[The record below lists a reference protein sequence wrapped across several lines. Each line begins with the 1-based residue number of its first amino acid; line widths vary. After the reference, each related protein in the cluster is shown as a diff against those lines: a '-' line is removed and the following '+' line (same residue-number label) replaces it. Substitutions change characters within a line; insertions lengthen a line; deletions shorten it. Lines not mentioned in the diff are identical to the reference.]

1 MKIIIALIG
10 AASAI
15 SINRWDR
22 KYDEDHPHP
31 GFGADSDGFEGRW
44 FYKRVIPDNYQGG
57 GSGDDQFMNS
67 MIKNYAMEK
76 ATPDGHPTGDF
87 YFNKMSA
94 LMAAQEVVGTHL
106 KLEGQAK

>member
-1 MKIIIALIG
+1 
-10 AASAI
+10 
-15 SINRWDR
+15 
-22 KYDEDHPHP
+22 
-31 GFGADSDGFEGRW
+31 
-44 FYKRVIPDNYQGG
+44 
-57 GSGDDQFMNS
+57 MNS